1 MPEGFIDH
9 KCKRVGVGKG
19 ADEQKKIKTS
29 VDRLNVFWL
38 TAALKKNIELGSF
51 AFVEQDDKFKQ
62 RFTKRPVI
70 NNNDNDDFGEVIVY
84 LARLNK

>member
-1 MPEGFIDH
+1 M
-9 KCKRVGVGKG
+9 
-19 ADEQKKIKTS
+19 
-29 VDRLNVFWL
+29 DRLNVFWL

-70 NNNDNDDFGEVIVY
+70 NANDNDDFSEVIVY